1 MKSAKDNE
9 LKLNQNGTTMLVFME
24 SYNASIP
31 AGFPH
36 ASAKALKHFQSVH
49 PALFKHGD
57 EWSIDKH
64 RKHLMD
70 WLSSYRDGV

>member
-24 SYNASIP
+24 SYNNSIP
-31 AGFPH
+31 ITFPR
-36 ASAKALKHFQSVH
+36 ATAKALKQFQTLH
-49 PALFKHGD
+49 PTLFKRD
-57 EWSIDKH
+57 EWSIDRH

-70 WLSSYRDGV
+70 WLLTHSETI

>member
-9 LKLNQNGTTMLVFME
+9 LKLNQTGTPMLVFME
-24 SYNASIP
+24 SYNNSIP
-31 AGFPH
+31 ATFPR
-36 ASAKALKHFQSVH
+36 ASVKALKHFQAEH
-49 PALFKHGD
+49 PALFKRSD

-70 WLSSYRDGV
+70 WLSAHSETE